1 MQTYSVDF
9 FLMALF
15 TRKACHGVFV
25 AGGGVSPASGVV
37 PATAMVTAAAADGAA
52 PTSSGSVLGDEVE
65 GLQRGHYQR
74 IIILMFSNSPKHQ
87 INTWKIR
94 LLQLSTSAPTDDPAV
109 PKVELRSTPRL
120 ARRSC
125 PFSPL
130 LRLLSPPGGSHPPW
144 SRCYAEPRQC
154 EPSLLRQ
161 RCWGGSG
168 PAGGCR
174 VAAGSCGTVL
184 YVLAEG
190 FQLAA
195 AEQSLSS
202 TKSSQI
208 LTSLGGFRAEN
219 NSGT

>member
-1 MQTYSVDF
+1 MQTYSIDF

-15 TRKACHGVFV
+15 TCKACRGISI

-37 PATAMVTAAAADGAA
+37 PAMAMVTAAATDEAT
-52 PTSSGSVLGDEVE
+52 PTSSGSVLGEEVE
-65 GLQRGHYQR
+65 GLQKEHCQR
-74 IIILMFSNSPKHQ
+74 ITILMFSNSPTHQ

-130 LRLLSPPGGSHPPW
+130 LRLLSPPGGSRPPW
-144 SRCYAEPRQC
+144 SRCYAEPGLC

-161 RCWGGSG
+161 RHWEGGG

-174 VAAGSCGTVL
+174 VAA
-184 YVLAEG
+184 
-190 FQLAA
+190 
-195 AEQSLSS
+195 AEQSSS
-202 TKSSQI
+202 
-208 LTSLGGFRAEN
+208 
-219 NSGT
+219 

>member
-9 FLMALF
+9 FSTALF
-15 TRKACHGVFV
+15 TRKSYRGVSV
-25 AGGGVSPASGVV
+25 AGDGVSPAGGVV

-52 PTSSGSVLGDEVE
+52 PTSSGSVLGEEVE
-65 GLQRGHYQR
+65 GLQQGHCQR
-74 IIILMFSNSPKHQ
+74 ITILMFSNSPKQQ

-94 LLQLSTSAPTDDPAV
+94 LLQLSASAPTDDPAV

-125 PFSPL
+125 PFLPL
-130 LRLLSPPGGSHPPW
+130 LRLLSPPGGSCPPW
-144 SRCYAEPRQC
+144 SRSYAEPGLC

-161 RCWGGSG
+161 RRWGGGG

-174 VAAGSCGTVL
+174 VAAGSCGIVL
-184 YVLAEG
+184 CVPAEG

-195 AEQSLSS
+195 AE
-202 TKSSQI
+202 
-208 LTSLGGFRAEN
+208 
-219 NSGT
+219 